1 MVTGGVAARYA
12 AGAIHL
18 LECTI
23 FQPREEVPRMR
34 IAITDIVH
42 VFLVLPVYVL
52 ALLAVLA
59 AAAFRQEAASTL
71 RRWRYVFVVALAA
84 VYVMTAPVFAEALVR
99 TIEYQYSPPVLTAS
113 ARNRD
118 NLIVVLTAGW
128 LRSAENHSYE
138 VKLGEAGW
146 ERTWIAV
153 ELWQRIG
160 GKLLFVGAPT
170 PDGKISAAAGM
181 ARVARQLGVPSAS
194 LLVEGNSRNT
204 YENWKFS
211 ERLIQQYGDR
221 VWLITSAIN
230 MPRAM
235 SVARGLGINAVPYP
249 CDYRADKDVSWRL
262 WIPSNAAPVTLEEAL
277 HELLG
282 MVWYRWRGWM

>member
-1 MVTGGVAARYA
+1 
-12 AGAIHL
+12 
-18 LECTI
+18 
-23 FQPREEVPRMR
+23 MR
-34 IAITDIVH
+34 VAITDIVH
-42 VFLVLPVYVL
+42 VFLLLPVYVL
-52 ALLAVLA
+52 ALLVVLA

-71 RRWRYVFVVALAA
+71 RRWRYAFVVALAA
-84 VYVMTAPVFAEALVR
+84 VYVTTAPVFAEALVR
-99 TIEYQYSPPVLTAS
+99 AIESQYPPPALTAS

-118 NLIVVLTAGW
+118 NLVVVLTAGW
-128 LRSAENHSYE
+128 LRSTGNHSYE
-138 VKLGEAGW
+138 VRLGEAGW

-170 PDGKISAAAGM
+170 PDGKTSAAAGM
-181 ARVARQLGVPSAS
+181 ARVARQLGVPRAS
-194 LLVEGNSRNT
+194 LLVEGKSRNT

-221 VWLITSAIN
+221 VWLITSALN

-235 SVARGLGINAVPYP
+235 GVARRLGINAVPYP